1 MEPEIAIK
9 LLALC
14 FQSATVFTIYYGLTS
29 SIGDLGLPSIQLN
42 GILMGCTQMIG
53 YLGVSIYGP
62 QLPRIKTSRLLL
74 STEIAGACLL
84 LYTSYCKQSPFCLIL
99 QSVVSTLWMT
109 TAVSAHMAILY
120 TQIAENFPTEIRG
133 LACAVVLLFGKLSGA
148 TAPFIEEYTKNIG
161 VHVMVGCTA
170 MALVALPM
178 TGLLGETL
186 GNKKMI

>member
-1 MEPEIAIK
+1 
-9 LLALC
+9 
-14 FQSATVFTIYYGLTS
+14 
-29 SIGDLGLPSIQLN
+29 
-42 GILMGCTQMIG
+42 MIG
-53 YLGVSIYGP
+53 YLSVSFYGP

-74 STEIAGACLL
+74 TMEISGAGFL
-84 LYTSYCKQSPFCLIL
+84 LYMSYCKQTPFCLIL

-109 TAVSAHMAILY
+109 TAVAAHMAILY

-148 TAPFIEEYTKNIG
+148 SAPFIEEYTKHMG
-161 VHVMVGCTA
+161 VHVLVGCTL

-178 TGLLGETL
+178 TGLLSETL